1 MPHLTLHALEDDLI
15 DREAA
20 LVAAL
25 TASVVDVYGDWA
37 RDLVS
42 VQLIGLPRGRWA
54 LGGQLVQTVSP
65 TVTFGIREAAFARA
79 DADEPVAHLIASIT
93 AAVAS
98 VFGEES
104 RAGISVEL
112 VGTPAGRT
120 GVGGVVS

>member
-15 DREAA
+15 DRETA
-20 LVAAL
+20 LVTAL
-25 TASVVDVYGDWA
+25 TAAVVDVYGDWA

-54 LGGQLVQTVSP
+54 LGGQLAQTVSP

-79 DADEPVAHLIASIT
+79 DADELVAQLVASIT

-104 RAGISVEL
+104 RAGITVEL

>member
-1 MPHLTLHALEDDLI
+1 MPHLTLHALEDDLT

-42 VQLIGLPRGRWA
+42 VQLTGLRRGRWA

-65 TVTFGIREAAFARA
+65 TVTLGIREAAFARA
-79 DADEPVAHLIASIT
+79 DADELVAQLVASIT
-93 AAVAS
+93 AAV
-98 VFGEES
+98 
-104 RAGISVEL
+104 VEL

>member
-1 MPHLTLHALEDDLI
+1 MPHLTLHALEDDLT
-15 DREAA
+15 DCEAA

-65 TVTFGIREAAFARA
+65 TVTLGIREAAFARA
-79 DADEPVAHLIASIT
+79 DADELVASIT

-104 RAGISVEL
+104 RAAITVEL